1 MKAIVV
7 CINLIVITLI
17 FAPQSDAEIDPE
29 SIAGVWLFDEGSGD
43 TVGDSSG
50 KDNNGKFVNDPK
62 WVAGKFGEALDFDG
76 DDDSVEVPDSDS
88 LDVTAVTLAAWVKSE
103 ANMLLDGNAIVY
115 KNPSYIHQYWAS
127 TMNPG
132 VFVAGQWCGS
142 GWLPQAVIWDDSW
155 HHVALTYD
163 GEIQKY
169 YADGVFIG
177 ENAACEGDIDISDS
191 SLTIGT
197 GNTGFYTGS
206 IDELAVFNVAL
217 DEGDIEIIAT
227 EGLGSLAA
235 VLPTGKLTTTWGNI
249 K

>member
-1 MKAIVV
+1 MKTIIV

-17 FAPQSDAEIDPE
+17 LAPQNDAEIDPE

-43 TVGDSSG
+43 TAGDSSG
-50 KDNNGKFVNDPK
+50 KGNDGKFVNDPK
-62 WVAGKFGEALDFDG
+62 WVAGKFGDALEFDG
-76 DDDSVEVPDSDS
+76 KDDSVEVPDSDT
-88 LDVTAVTLAAWVKSE
+88 LDVTAVTLVAWVKAE
-103 ANMLLDGNAIVY
+103 ANELLDGNVIVY

-132 VFVAGQWCGS
+132 VFVGAKWCGS
-142 GWLPQAVIWDDSW
+142 GWLPGAVIWDDDW

-163 GEIQKY
+163 GAVQKF
-169 YADGVFIG
+169 YADGVLAG
-177 ENAACEGDIDISDS
+177 ENAECEGDIDISDS
-191 SLTIGT
+191 SLIIGT

-206 IDELAVFNVAL
+206 IDEVAVFNVAL
-217 DEGDIEIIAT
+217 DEDDLEIIVA
-227 EGLGSLAA
+227 EGLRFLAA